1 VVAATA
7 RHRPDGKYDVTLDVR
22 TSKVYVDGLGKESP
36 AKFNNPVDVGVFG
49 RAPDGQEQHQKVLY
63 LGKRDVADGDSRI
76 TLTVDG
82 EPFEVGID
90 PYNKLIDRVSED
102 NRMRVTLIQ

>member
-1 VVAATA
+1 
-7 RHRPDGKYDVTLDVR
+7 
-22 TSKVYVDGLGKESP
+22 
-36 AKFNNPVDVGVFG
+36 
-49 RAPDGQEQHQKVLY
+49 LY
-63 LGKRDVADGDSRI
+63 LGKRHVADGDSRI